1 MKIYTKS
8 GDQGETGLFSGR
20 RVSKADLRVEAYGT
34 VDELNATTG
43 LLRDHV
49 EDVNCRAFLL
59 HQQHLLFDLGGL
71 LADDREDGTLSFPT
85 NSVDGLEAEIDR
97 LEANLEPLRHF
108 ILPGGHIQISSAHLA
123 RTVCRR
129 AERRVVALH
138 SEVNLPSEVLRY
150 LNRLSDY
157 FFVLGRWL
165 EQENGVEELKW
176 EKG

>member
-34 VDELNATTG
+34 VDELNAAVG
-43 LLRDHV
+43 LLRDHLSD
-49 EDVNCRAFLL
+49 ERCREFLFK
-59 HQQHLLFDLGGL
+59 QQHLLFDLGGL
-71 LADDREDGTLSFPT
+71 LADDRADSPLSFP
-85 NSVDGLEAEIDR
+85 VDSIAALEVEIDR
-97 LEANLEPLRHF
+97 LDTDLAPLRHF
-108 ILPGGHIQISSAHLA
+108 ILPGGHVQVSFAHLS
-123 RTVCRR
+123 RTICRR

-138 SEVNLPSEVLRY
+138 SEEVLPAAVIQY

-165 EQENGVEELKW
+165 AQANGVEELKW